1 MCNLIGFAG
10 STDHDEKHPPPA
22 PTSHATSS
30 RRHALIPDVP
40 HAIISLHDEAPD
52 PEHGVV
58 VSIPSVGTR
67 LVLRR
72 NRHEAN
78 NADSRVSRRGR
89 LQLRRLRRR
98 FVAVRESRDHLG
110 SAVFEFEVGERRAAA
125 LARYGAFVAVDVQVH
140 VLLGC
145 GVGDDFEPEALARF
159 ALVGPFERG
168 YVLVDGE
175 FDFSGHVRRIC
186 EGGRRV
192 VGVIGI
198 GDEVLKVGLLCVP
211 EERSH
216 GFNALT
222 EPKDHVTSVGPV
234 VVPA

>member
-1 MCNLIGFAG
+1 M
-10 STDHDEKHPPPA
+10 
-22 PTSHATSS
+22 
-30 RRHALIPDVP
+30 
-40 HAIISLHDEAPD
+40 
-52 PEHGVV
+52 
-58 VSIPSVGTR
+58 
-67 LVLRR
+67 
-72 NRHEAN
+72 
-78 NADSRVSRRGR
+78 
-89 LQLRRLRRR
+89 
-98 FVAVRESRDHLG
+98 
-110 SAVFEFEVGERRAAA
+110 
-125 LARYGAFVAVDVQVH
+125 
-140 VLLGC
+140 LLGC

-234 VVPA
+234 IVPA